1 MQEMERQER
10 NYIQSKRKQKLRVD
24 TINESESVM
33 SQISSA
39 HMDFSKVKLQVDE
52 VDLEELENE
61 QQKKQMYDD
70 TSRAVKEA
78 LQIRRQIMQW
88 QQDLSDGVIVR
99 TGPSQTIVKA
109 DTKLLELQQDE
120 WLDVD
125 KQFTI

>member
-10 NYIQSKRKQKLRVD
+10 NYFQSKRKQKLRLD

-39 HMDFSKVKLQVDE
+39 QMDFSKVKLQVDE
-52 VDLEELENE
+52 VDLEELDNE

-125 KQFTI
+125 K

>member
-10 NYIQSKRKQKLRVD
+10 NYFQSKRKQKLRLD

-39 HMDFSKVKLQVDE
+39 QMDFSKVKLQVDE
-52 VDLEELENE
+52 VDLEELDNE

-120 WLDVD
+120 WLDAD
-125 KQFTI
+125 K

>member
-1 MQEMERQER
+1 MERQER
-10 NYIQSKRKQKLRVD
+10 NYIQSKRKQKSRVD

-52 VDLEELENE
+52 VDLKELDNE
-61 QQKKQMYDD
+61 QQKKQMYND

-125 KQFTI
+125 K

>member
-1 MQEMERQER
+1 
-10 NYIQSKRKQKLRVD
+10 
-24 TINESESVM
+24 
-33 SQISSA
+33 
-39 HMDFSKVKLQVDE
+39 MDFSKVKLQVDE

-61 QQKKQMYDD
+61 QQKKQMYND